1 MMEAFCD
8 CGKWMPEGI
17 CEACED
23 KIAVKRTELESA
35 IHDLIDAF
43 DRLVLSVNL
52 DKPSELRMFIDEVV
66 FSVDRLRRMKP

>member
-17 CEACED
+17 CEACDD
-23 KIAVKRTELESA
+23 KREAERTELESA

-43 DRLVLSVNL
+43 DRLVMSVNL

>member
-1 MMEAFCD
+1 MMEAFCA

-23 KIAVKRTELESA
+23 KIAAERTELESA